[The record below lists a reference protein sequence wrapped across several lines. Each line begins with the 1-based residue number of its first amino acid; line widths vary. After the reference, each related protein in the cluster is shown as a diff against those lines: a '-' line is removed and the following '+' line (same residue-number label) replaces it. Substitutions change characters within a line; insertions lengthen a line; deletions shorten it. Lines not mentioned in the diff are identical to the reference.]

1 MKITLKTISAGL
13 FIITGM
19 LAGVCFGTHKVSA
32 LSGADFQPGYI
43 ISDSLFFNPNAMGAN
58 DIQTFLSSKVPVC
71 DTNGSQPSS
80 HFNSSAG
87 RYYTRGEWGALNGN
101 PPPYTCLKNYTQN
114 VPGAAADTY
123 CGNGVS
129 AGNKS
134 AAMIIS
140 EVSWACGINP
150 QVMIV
155 LLQKEQGLVTDDW
168 PWPSEYQIATG
179 YGCPDTAACDSQYYG
194 FFNQVYNAAH
204 QFQRYVKQS
213 QVFNFRGGQT
223 SVVPYNPNS
232 SCGGASVY
240 MQTNATAA
248 LYNYTPY
255 QPNAAALANLNGSG
269 DACSAYGNRNFWV
282 YFNNWFGSPTGD
294 LVQAPGDH
302 TVYLL
307 SGSTAY
313 TIRSVNVMNDFAAL
327 GPVRI
332 VPAGVINTYT
342 SGGTLTNMVG
352 DPGGTLYLVNANIKL
367 PFSSCDMIADYGY
380 SCGQVSDL
388 TTLQLNKLVNGP
400 PVTST
405 MRSVSNGTVYY
416 VSGGSKRIIPGINDY
431 LAFRIRPN
439 FFTDSLVDQVPT
451 SRFIAYG
458 PGSLVKTPNSNT
470 VYMVKDINNLMTVPN
485 FIYPLE
491 YGLSL
496 NVRTIASNYT
506 VLGAV
511 ENKIQCGG
519 SDFITTNGG
528 TYYVSPSMMT
538 NYGFSSNEFIDV
550 GGVCN
555 TLYYT
560 PQPLSEFIRIVNG
573 TIYDVTG
580 GQKHPIAGLGIYQ
593 AHGGNSGNTIQ
604 VSDFFASTIPTG
616 STITQ

>member
-1 MKITLKTISAGL
+1 MKKNLKIIGTGL
-13 FIITGM
+13 FITLGFTLWLGI
-19 LAGVCFGTHKVSA
+19 GTHKAAA

-71 DTNGSQPSS
+71 DTNGTQASG
-80 HFNSSAG
+80 HWNSSAG
-87 RYYTRGEWGALNGN
+87 RYYTRAEWGTLNGN
-101 PPPYTCLKNYTQN
+101 PPPYTCLKDYTQS

-129 AGNKS
+129 AGTKS

-150 QVMIV
+150 QALIV

-168 PWPSEYQIATG
+168 PWPGQYQIATG

-213 QVFNFRGGQT
+213 QLFNYRGGVT
-223 SVVPYNPNS
+223 SFVLYNPNS
-232 SCGGASVY
+232 GCGGANVY

-269 DACSAYGNRNFWV
+269 DGCSAYGNRNFWV

-294 LVQAPGDH
+294 LVQAPGDQ

-313 TIRSVNVMNDFAAL
+313 NIRNVNVLNDFAAL
-327 GPVRI
+327 GPVRV

-342 SGGTLTNMVG
+342 SGGTLSNMVG
-352 DPGGTLYLVNANIKL
+352 DPGGTLYLVNASIKL
-367 PFSSCDMIADYGY
+367 PFISCGSIADYGY
-380 SCGQVSDL
+380 SCGQVNYL
-388 TTLQLNKLVNGP
+388 TTLQLNKMVNGP
-400 PVTST
+400 AVTSL
-405 MRSVSNGTVYY
+405 MRSVSNGTIYY
-416 VSGGSKRIIPGINDY
+416 VSNGVKRPVPSLNDY
-431 LAFRIRPN
+431 VEFHANTN
-439 FFTDSLVDQVPT
+439 FFTDGLVNQIPT
-451 SRFIAYG
+451 SGFVAYG
-458 PGSLVKTPNSNT
+458 PGSLVKTANSGT
-470 VYMVKDINNLMTVPN
+470 VYMVKDINNLMPVSN
-485 FIYPLE
+485 FAYPQE

-496 NVRTIASNYT
+496 NVRTIASGYT
-506 VLGAV
+506 VLNSV

-519 SDFITTNGG
+519 TNFLTTNGG
-528 TYYVSPSMMT
+528 SYSVSAGMMT
-538 NYGFSSNEFIDV
+538 NYGFSLGQFTDV
-550 GGVCN
+550 GGVCSS
-555 TLYYT
+555 LYFM
-560 PQPLSEFIRIVNG
+560 PQPLDQYIRTSDG
-573 TIYDVTG
+573 TIYFVSS
-580 GQKHPIAGLGIYQ
+580 GQKRAFTSLASYQ
-593 AHGGNSGNTIQ
+593 SHGGTPANTIQ
-604 VSDFFASTIPTG
+604 VSNFFAGSLSTGPNL
-616 STITQ
+616 